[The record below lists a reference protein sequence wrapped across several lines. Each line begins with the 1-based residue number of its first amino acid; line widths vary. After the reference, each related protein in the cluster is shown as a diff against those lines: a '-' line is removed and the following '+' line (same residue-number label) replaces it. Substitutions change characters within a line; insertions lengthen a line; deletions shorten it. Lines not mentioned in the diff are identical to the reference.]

1 MSISMVVLVRE
12 SREKR
17 LPFYYISPVAVDV
30 VVPDHTSEDLATSNP
45 SAKVL
50 PRLKLL
56 RSERP
61 LPLVPPQ
68 AMLPSVLDSRG
79 KGIMA
84 DSAAALSAGVSRPR
98 PSFGPASSF
107 RDIFG
112 DAIHWDLFLFS
123 PGPYYATYPEGSV
136 AGNWEMVWIKA
147 LSSNQLTANMSVLH
161 CLMMPHG
168 GELLDRYRGLLQSH
182 HEHVAGL
189 NDKLSSSNDAFTKS
203 KAKGKDKKKKIKFLT
218 KSIDQ
223 LNAEIEYSFLNIIT
237 KHAMD
242 PVSIIL
248 QLEPEKLAH
257 PMSVPTLRDTR
268 VSPLLI
274 KESTVTPVCS
284 SLEFLSYTIPYSF
297 VAFLEPNKGW
307 VNAMVDGS
315 DHEITGDAGNGNS
328 GSVFNVVYDDVK
340 FALVGLKRVSFGPN
354 DVVVA
359 LYAGDKGDGF
369 LPSFVADEEA
379 PATPSGA

>member
-1 MSISMVVLVRE
+1 VQ
-12 SREKR
+12 EKPHHDNRPMLQR
-17 LPFYYISPVAVDV
+17 LPFYYISPAAIDV

-68 AMLPSVLDSRG
+68 AMFPSALDSRG

-84 DSAAALSAGVSRPR
+84 DSAAALSAG
-98 PSFGPASSF
+98 
-107 RDIFG
+107 
-112 DAIHWDLFLFS
+112 FLT
-123 PGPYYATYPEGSV
+123 P
-136 AGNWEMVWIKA
+136 WEMVWIKA
-147 LSSNQLTANMSVLH
+147 LSSDQLTANMSVLH
-161 CLMMPHG
+161 CLMMPNG
-168 GELLDRYRGLLQSH
+168 GDLLARYRGLLQSH
-182 HEHVAGL
+182 HKCLASLTGLESQVSGLQRYVAGL
-189 NDKLSSSNDAFTKS
+189 NDKLSSSDDAFTKS
-203 KAKGKDKKKKIKFLT
+203 KAKGNDRKKKIKFLT
-218 KSIDQ
+218 KIIDQ
-223 LNAEIEYSFLNIIT
+223 LNAEDRLTEASSLIAQTEYSFLNTIT
-237 KHAMD
+237 EHAMD

-268 VSPLLI
+268 VSPLLT
-274 KESTVTPVCS
+274 KESTVTLVCS

-307 VNAMVDGS
+307 VNAMVNGP

-328 GSVFNVVYDDVK
+328 GSVFHVIDDDVE

-359 LYAGDKGDGF
+359 LYTGDKGDGF

-379 PATPSGA
+379 PATPSGV